1 MLCCDVGVS
10 ESIIMGMPMPTGTG
24 LFKLRQNTVQHDVPP
39 PQPLPL
45 LAY

>member
-1 MLCCDVGVS
+1 
-10 ESIIMGMPMPTGTG
+10 MGMPMPTGTG
-24 LFKLRQNTVQHDVPP
+24 LFKLRQNAVEPSMQHSVLP